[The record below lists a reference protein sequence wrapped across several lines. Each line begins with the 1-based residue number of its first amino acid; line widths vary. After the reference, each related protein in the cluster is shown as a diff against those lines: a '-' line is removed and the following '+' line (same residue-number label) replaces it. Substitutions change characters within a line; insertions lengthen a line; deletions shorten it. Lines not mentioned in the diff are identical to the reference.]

1 MNKLLILSLSA
12 SLLALSPLA
21 ATAADAA
28 AGKAK
33 TAACAGC
40 HGADGVSKDAKT
52 PTLACQKPEALAA
65 ALREY
70 KSGKRPHA
78 MMKAMAGGL
87 SDADVDNV
95 AAHYANL
102 PCAKK

>member
-1 MNKLLILSLSA
+1 MHKLFSIALSA
-12 SLLALSPLA
+12 SLLALSPLTA
-21 ATAADAA
+21 GAADAA

-33 TAACAGC
+33 TAACTGC

-52 PTLACQKPEALAA
+52 PTLACQKADALAS

-70 KSGKRPHA
+70 KSGKRTHA

-95 AAHYANL
+95 AAHYASL